1 MRRRGASSD
10 SKIILIL
17 LFIGLGGMI
26 AVGGLASLGIP
37 RYAAQVFGAP
47 SARHSEFSRLIYA
60 IRLVLY
66 ETDLTVPVDSFG
78 AAQAF
83 KINMGESVNAIANRL
98 DEQGLIR
105 NAEAFRLYM
114 IYAGLDTT
122 VQAGDY
128 QISPAY
134 SAMEIAR
141 ALQDATPLEVPFN
154 VLAGWRM
161 EEVAAALP
169 TSGLN
174 VRPEEFLRA
183 ARQLDPDYLPPA
195 FTDVS
200 QLEGFIFPGTYQ
212 FERTI
217 SADEMIAA
225 FFQRFDE
232 SVTAEMRAG
241 FERQGLSLYEAVI
254 MASIVQRE
262 AVLIEEAPLI
272 ASVFLNRH
280 RIGMRL
286 DSDPTVQYAVGYQ
299 RDQGTWWKNPL
310 TWDDLAIESPY
321 NTYRQAGFPP
331 GPICSPGTA
340 ALEAVAFPA
349 QSPYFFFRARC
360 DNSGRHN
367 FAVTYAEH
375 RAFACE

>member
-1 MRRRGASSD
+1 
-10 SKIILIL
+10 
-17 LFIGLGGMI
+17 
-26 AVGGLASLGIP
+26 
-37 RYAAQVFGAP
+37 
-47 SARHSEFSRLIYA
+47 
-60 IRLVLY
+60 
-66 ETDLTVPVDSFG
+66 
-78 AAQAF
+78 
-83 KINMGESVNAIANRL
+83 
-98 DEQGLIR
+98 
-105 NAEAFRLYM
+105 
-114 IYAGLDTT
+114 
-122 VQAGDY
+122 
-128 QISPAY
+128 
-134 SAMEIAR
+134 
-141 ALQDATPLEVPFN
+141 
-154 VLAGWRM
+154 M

-195 FTDVS
+195 FIDVS

-232 SVTAEMRAG
+232 SVTADMRAG

-331 GPICSPGTA
+331 GPICSPGAA

>member
-1 MRRRGASSD
+1 M
-10 SKIILIL
+10 ILF
-17 LFIGLGGMI
+17 FIGLGGMI

-98 DEQGLIR
+98 EEQGLIR

-141 ALQDATPLEVPFN
+141 ALQDATPLEVPFI

-183 ARQLDPDYLPPA
+183 ARQLDPDYLPPT

-232 SVTAEMRAG
+232 SVTADMRAG

-286 DSDPTVQYAVGYQ
+286 D
-299 RDQGTWWKNPL
+299 
-310 TWDDLAIESPY
+310 
-321 NTYRQAGFPP
+321 
-331 GPICSPGTA
+331 
-340 ALEAVAFPA
+340 
-349 QSPYFFFRARC
+349 
-360 DNSGRHN
+360 
-367 FAVTYAEH
+367 
-375 RAFACE
+375 

>member
-10 SKIILIL
+10 RKIILIL
-17 LFIGLGGMI
+17 FFIGLGGMI

-98 DEQGLIR
+98 EEQGLIR

-141 ALQDATPLEVPFN
+141 ALQDATPLEVPFI

-183 ARQLDPDYLPPA
+183 ARQLDPDYLPPT

-232 SVTAEMRAG
+232 SVTADMRAG

-331 GPICSPGTA
+331 GPICSPGAA

>member
-1 MRRRGASSD
+1 M
-10 SKIILIL
+10 ILF
-17 LFIGLGGMI
+17 FIGLGGMI

-98 DEQGLIR
+98 EEQGLIR

-141 ALQDATPLEVPFN
+141 ALQDATPLEVPFI

-183 ARQLDPDYLPPA
+183 ARQLDPDYLPPT

-232 SVTAEMRAG
+232 SVTADMRAG

-331 GPICSPGTA
+331 GPICSPGAA

>member
-10 SKIILIL
+10 RKIILIL

-47 SARHSEFSRLIYA
+47 STRHSEFSRLIYA

-98 DEQGLIR
+98 EEQGLIR

-195 FTDVS
+195 FADVS

-212 FERTI
+212 FARTI

-331 GPICSPGTA
+331 GPICSPGAA